1 MIGLSNNA
9 EEAGEF
15 KGTAK
20 RGWEISS
27 AGKVISASM

>member
-1 MIGLSNNA
+1 MIGLSHNA
-9 EEAGEF
+9 EEAEGF

-20 RGWEISS
+20 RGWGISS